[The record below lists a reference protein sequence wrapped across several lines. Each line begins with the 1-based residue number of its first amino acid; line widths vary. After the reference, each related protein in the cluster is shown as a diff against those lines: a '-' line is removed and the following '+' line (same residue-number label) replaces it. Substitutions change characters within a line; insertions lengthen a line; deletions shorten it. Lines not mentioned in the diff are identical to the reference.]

1 MQRNRNSSFKF
12 LKFLFILFALFA
24 IIDSIVH
31 SVNAIQKLNDD
42 KNDNIYRIT
51 IMCVRIV
58 MSAIAIPMIY
68 KESHINSIVSIV
80 LVSLYGIFMTV
91 FMFVSPTVMDYS
103 LISLSL
109 IVQIIAT
116 YLSLMITFKLFAKKF
131 CDANQSEENSNSSSR
146 DLTYCQNNNQI
157 NPQLTFGKGK
167 KFGKIL
173 SIIDKNFVAFGTLLT
188 VIIAI
193 ALGSLLKETSP
204 QWSARTLKY
213 MGFIGEIFLRILKAL
228 VLPLIFSSIVFAMSN
243 IETKLLGKIG
253 FRVFLYYSTT
263 TILATILSIVLVL
276 TITPG
281 SRTQIND
288 GTIAGSESI
297 QSTNEDNAM
306 DIIRFVNNK
315 FYSIKGIGKE

>member
-1 MQRNRNSSFKF
+1 MQQNRNSSFKF
-12 LKFLFILFALFA
+12 LKFLFILFALFV

-42 KNDNIYRIT
+42 KNNNIYRIT

-58 MSAIAIPMIY
+58 MSVIAIPIIY
-68 KESHINSIVSIV
+68 KESHISSIVSIV
-80 LVSLYGIFMTV
+80 LISLFGIFMTI
-91 FMFVSPTVMDYS
+91 FMFVSPIAMDYS

-131 CDANQSEENSNSSSR
+131 CDANQREENSNSSSR
-146 DLTYCQNNNQI
+146 DLTYSQNNNQI
-157 NPQLTFGKGK
+157 DPQLTFGNGK
-167 KFGKIL
+167 KFKFGKVL
-173 SIIDKNFVAFGTLLT
+173 DTIDNNFVAFGTLLA

-193 ALGSLLKETSP
+193 TLGSILKETSP
-204 QWSARTLKY
+204 EWSARTLKY
-213 MGFIGEIFLRILKAL
+213 VGFIGEIFLRMLKAL

-253 FRVFLYYSTT
+253 LRIFLYYSAT
-263 TILATILSIVLVL
+263 TILATTLSIVLVL

-281 SRTQIND
+281 SRTQINN
-288 GTIAGSESI
+288 GTIADSESI

-306 DIIRFVNNK
+306 DIIRYCMLTISF
-315 FYSIKGIGKE
+315 IQ